1 MTRVYFIRHG
11 EAEGNLLRIAQGH
24 YDGKIT
30 EKGYR
35 QLAALS
41 RRFAEIHLDAA
52 YSSDLS
58 RAMTTAEAVC
68 KPKQLSVQ
76 IEPAFREIHMGYWE
90 GRPWQWIYDNDAE
103 QIDAFNNHLE
113 QFRPNGGESPRE
125 VLDRFYPRLME
136 LVRENDGKTI
146 AVFSHGCALRYTVNT
161 LKGMTLEQI
170 GDTTHGDNTAVSLA
184 EFDGDK
190 VTVVFQDDSSH
201 LDAEN
206 LSTLATQSW
215 WRKDQ

>member
-1 MTRVYFIRHG
+1 MTTVYFIRHG

-41 RRFAEIHLDAA
+41 KRFENIHLDAA

-58 RAMTTAEAVC
+58 RAVTTAEAVC
-68 KPKQLSVQ
+68 KPKGLEIH
-76 IEPAFREIHMGYWE
+76 IEPDFREIHMGYWE

-103 QIDAFNNHLE
+103 QIDAFNKHLE
-113 QFRPNGGESPRE
+113 KFHPNGGETPQQ
-125 VLDRFYPRLME
+125 VIDRFYPKLMQYAH
-136 LVRENDGKTI
+136 ENDGKTI
-146 AVFSHGCALRYTVNT
+146 AIFSHGCALRYMVAI
-161 LKGMTLEQI
+161 LKGLTIADI
-170 GDTTHGDNTAVSLA
+170 GRTMHGDNTAVSLV
-184 EFDGDK
+184 EIDGDK
-190 VTVVFQDDSSH
+190 ARVIYQDDSSH

-206 LSTLATQSW
+206 LSTLATQDW
-215 WRKDQ
+215 WKD